1 MQETT
6 SEKTS
11 ATGTA
16 SDAGAVMYSNI
27 VVGYDA
33 SDYSKAALIEAANRV
48 RKNGGKVTLVHAVFF
63 DEEEFG
69 IAPVQHEKRLELG
82 HKLCFQQ
89 KEKFSSEFGIEMESL
104 VCEGEPPEVVAE
116 VAQGKGADLIALG
129 THGRKGI
136 KRLLLGSVTS
146 VPACYIR
153 PIAFRGYGVMGLDPI
168 EAPVN
173 VTIACWPWET
183 YMGEEA
189 LREGVDVG
197 VSSWRQR
204 GINSM
209 PPAIKATGNYLNSS
223 FARIE
228 ANQHGYNEAV
238 LLNEDGKVTEGTG
251 ENLFIVRD
259 GVISPPPTSDGLL
272 EGITRD
278 SIMILADDLGYPV
291 LEESL
296 VRTDLYT
303 ADEMFMTGSAAEVVP
318 VRSVDHRIIGPAGP
332 ITLDLQQTFF
342 KVVHGEVAAYEEWLE
357 RV

>member
-1 MQETT
+1 MADLPKVDKIWMDGELVDWDKAQVHVLTHALHYGSGVFEGIRAYSTT
-6 SEKTS
+6 
-11 ATGTA
+11 
-16 SDAGAVMYSNI
+16 DGA
-27 VVGYDA
+27 
-33 SDYSKAALIEAANRV
+33 
-48 RKNGGKVTLVHAVFF
+48 AVFRLTDHTKRF
-63 DEEEFG
+63 ERSAKMLFMDLGYTVEEMVEAVKET
-69 IAPVQHEKRLELG
+69 IRVN
-82 HKLCFQQ
+82 KL
-89 KEKFSSEFGIEMESL
+89 
-104 VCEGEPPEVVAE
+104 
-116 VAQGKGADLIALG
+116 
-129 THGRKGI
+129 
-136 KRLLLGSVTS
+136 
-146 VPACYIR
+146 PACYIR
-153 PIAFRGYGVMGLDPI
+153 PLAFRGYGAMGVDPI
-168 EAPVN
+168 PAPVQ
-173 VTIACWPWET
+173 VIIACWPWES
-183 YMGEEA
+183 YMGEAA

-238 LLNEDGKVTEGTG
+238 MLNEEGKVCEGTG

-259 GVISPPPTSDGLL
+259 GVISTPPVSDGLL

-278 SIMILADDLGYPV
+278 SIMVIADDLGYPV

-318 VRSVDHRIIGPAGP
+318 VRSVDHRIIGPAGA

-342 KVVHGEVAAYEEWLE
+342 KVVHGEVAEYDEWLE

>member
-1 MQETT
+1 MAELPKVDKIWMDGELVDWDKAQVHVLSHALHYGSGVFEGIRCYET
-6 SEKTS
+6 
-11 ATGTA
+11 ADGP
-16 SDAGAVMYSNI
+16 
-27 VVGYDA
+27 
-33 SDYSKAALIEAANRV
+33 
-48 RKNGGKVTLVHAVFF
+48 AVFRLTEHMERF
-63 DEEEFG
+63 ERSAKMLFMDLGYTVDEM
-69 IAPVQHEKRLELG
+69 V
-82 HKLCFQQ
+82 
-89 KEKFSSEFGIEMESL
+89 ESVKATISANNL
-104 VCEGEPPEVVAE
+104 
-116 VAQGKGADLIALG
+116 
-129 THGRKGI
+129 
-136 KRLLLGSVTS
+136 
-146 VPACYIR
+146 PACYIR
-153 PIAFRGYGVMGLDPI
+153 PLAFRGYGVMGLDPI

-189 LREGVDVG
+189 LASGVDIG

-204 GINSM
+204 SANSM

-251 ENLFIVRD
+251 ENLFVVRN
-259 GVISPPPTSDGLL
+259 GVLSTPPVSDGLL

-278 SIMILADDLGYPV
+278 SVMVIADDLGYPV

-318 VRSVDHRIIGPAGP
+318 VRSVDHRVIGSAGP
-332 ITLDLQQTFF
+332 VTLDLQQTFF
-342 KVVHGEVAAYEEWLE
+342 KAVHGELPEYEEWLE

>member
-1 MQETT
+1 MAELPKVDKIWMDGELVDWDKAQVHVLSHALHYGSGVFEGIRCYETA
-6 SEKTS
+6 E
-11 ATGTA
+11 GP
-16 SDAGAVMYSNI
+16 
-27 VVGYDA
+27 
-33 SDYSKAALIEAANRV
+33 
-48 RKNGGKVTLVHAVFF
+48 AVFRLTEHMERF
-63 DEEEFG
+63 ERSAKMLFMDLGYTVDEM
-69 IAPVQHEKRLELG
+69 V
-82 HKLCFQQ
+82 
-89 KEKFSSEFGIEMESL
+89 ESVKATIRANNL
-104 VCEGEPPEVVAE
+104 
-116 VAQGKGADLIALG
+116 
-129 THGRKGI
+129 
-136 KRLLLGSVTS
+136 
-146 VPACYIR
+146 PACYIR
-153 PIAFRGYGVMGLDPI
+153 PLAFRGYGVMGLDPM

-173 VTIACWPWET
+173 ITIACWPWET

-189 LREGVDVG
+189 LASGVDIG

-204 GINSM
+204 SANSM

-251 ENLFIVRD
+251 ENLFVVRN
-259 GVISPPPTSDGLL
+259 GVVSTPPVSDGLL

-278 SIMILADDLGYPV
+278 SVMVIADDLGYPV

-318 VRSVDHRIIGPAGP
+318 VRSVDHRTIGPAGP
-332 ITLDLQQTFF
+332 VTLDLQQTFF
-342 KVVHGEVAAYEEWLE
+342 KAVHGELPEYEEWLE

>member
-1 MQETT
+1 MALPKVDKIWMDGELVDWDKAQVHVLTHALHYGSGVFEGIRCYETAEG
-6 SEKTS
+6 S
-11 ATGTA
+11 
-16 SDAGAVMYSNI
+16 
-27 VVGYDA
+27 
-33 SDYSKAALIEAANRV
+33 
-48 RKNGGKVTLVHAVFF
+48 AVFRLREHMERF
-63 DEEEFG
+63 ERSAKMLFMDLGYTVDEMVEAVKNT
-69 IAPVQHEKRLELG
+69 IKVN
-82 HKLCFQQ
+82 KL
-89 KEKFSSEFGIEMESL
+89 
-104 VCEGEPPEVVAE
+104 
-116 VAQGKGADLIALG
+116 
-129 THGRKGI
+129 
-136 KRLLLGSVTS
+136 
-146 VPACYIR
+146 PACYIR

-168 EAPVN
+168 PAPVN

-189 LREGVDVG
+189 LREGVDIG

-238 LLNEDGKVTEGTG
+238 MLNEDGRVCEGTG

-259 GVISPPPTSDGLL
+259 GVISTPPVSDGIL

-278 SIMILADDLGYPV
+278 SIMVIADDLGYPI

-296 VRTDLYT
+296 VRTDLYI

-318 VRSVDHRIIGPAGP
+318 VRSVDHRTIGPAGP
-332 ITLDLQQTFF
+332 ITLDLQATFF
-342 KVVHGEVAAYEEWLE
+342 RVVHGEEAAYDEWLE

>member
-1 MQETT
+1 MDLGYTVDEMVEAVKET
-6 SEKTS
+6 
-11 ATGTA
+11 
-16 SDAGAVMYSNI
+16 I
-27 VVGYDA
+27 
-33 SDYSKAALIEAANRV
+33 RV
-48 RKNGGKVTLVHAVFF
+48 N
-63 DEEEFG
+63 
-69 IAPVQHEKRLELG
+69 
-82 HKLCFQQ
+82 KL
-89 KEKFSSEFGIEMESL
+89 
-104 VCEGEPPEVVAE
+104 
-116 VAQGKGADLIALG
+116 
-129 THGRKGI
+129 
-136 KRLLLGSVTS
+136 
-146 VPACYIR
+146 PACYIR
-153 PIAFRGYGVMGLDPI
+153 PLAFRGYGAMGVDPI
-168 EAPVN
+168 PAPVQ
-173 VTIACWPWET
+173 VIIACWPWES
-183 YMGEEA
+183 YMGEAA

-238 LLNEDGKVTEGTG
+238 MLNEEGKVCEGTG
-251 ENLFIVRD
+251 ENLFVVRD
-259 GVISPPPTSDGLL
+259 GVISTPPVSDGLL

-278 SIMILADDLGYPV
+278 SIMLIADDLGYPV

-342 KVVHGEVAAYEEWLE
+342 KVVHGEVAEYDEWLE